1 MQKNVLGCK
10 DYPNRITSM
19 VIGHR
24 LVSWARTPK
33 VEGSGNKTIAIA
45 QQVSGLVV
53 LQLCVCVCVCVNLTL
68 ANPSAR
74 VRCHSSPQG
83 WQSH

>member
-1 MQKNVLGCK
+1 MRGGHTAEGAEHVCTCGLDTAVVCTVGGKSLYNGCW
-10 DYPNRITSM
+10 T
-19 VIGHR
+19 
-24 LVSWARTPK
+24 L
-33 VEGSGNKTIAIA
+33 
-45 QQVSGLVV
+45 
-53 LQLCVCVCVCVNLTL
+53 CVNLTL

>member
-1 MQKNVLGCK
+1 MERFRSIMKIHPERKLNAE
-10 DYPNRITSM
+10 R
-19 VIGHR
+19 
-24 LVSWARTPK
+24 
-33 VEGSGNKTIAIA
+33 
-45 QQVSGLVV
+45 GLDETM
-53 LQLCVCVCVCVNLTL
+53 CVCVNLTL